1 MAAAQ
6 VAFLVRAML
15 MLLEVAAVAVVV
27 GIELL
32 LVLAQQIKAQQ
43 AVADLTEK
51 QIMELVAVAAQMLQA
66 QMELQQL
73 VALVAM
79 V

>member
-32 LVLAQQIKAQQ
+32 LVLAQQIKAEQ